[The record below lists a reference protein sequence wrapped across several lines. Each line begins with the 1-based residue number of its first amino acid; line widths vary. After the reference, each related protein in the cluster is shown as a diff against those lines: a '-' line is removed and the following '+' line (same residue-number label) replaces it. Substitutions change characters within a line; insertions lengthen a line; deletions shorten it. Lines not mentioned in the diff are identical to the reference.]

1 MKQSRKETAWKK
13 SRKFGDVKGGRMRPK
28 LTDNIFNR
36 QHNLVAPKDKDET
49 PIFIKDNPSRDF
61 YFPVTIEEI
70 KEFINKLPNEQT
82 ERITH
87 IWLRKMTNKEYEKEN
102 SVQGCFI
109 CGSGVNLIV
118 LHPFPIDMIMK
129 FGKKKPA
136 NKILKWYSK
145 FEPELNE
152 TNEGWQLKWT
162 YEKIKKYYLEGLLLH
177 EIGHQIDSI
186 YKRYWSKSYKQ
197 RAEYFADNYA
207 YYWGA
212 QIRNEIK

>member
-1 MKQSRKETAWKK
+1 
-13 SRKFGDVKGGRMRPK
+13 MRPK

-70 KEFINKLPNEQT
+70 KEFINKLPTEQT

-118 LHPFPIDMIMK
+118 LHPFPTDMTMK
-129 FGKKKPA
+129 FGKKKPV

-145 FEPELNE
+145 FEPILSESK
-152 TNEGWQLKWT
+152 EGWHLKWT
-162 YEKIKKYYLEGLLLH
+162 QEKIKNYYLEGLLLH
-177 EIGHQIDSI
+177 EIGHHSDSI
-186 YKRYWSKSYKQ
+186 YKRYWSKTYNQK
-197 RAEYFADNYA
+197 AENFADNYA
-207 YYWGA
+207 FYWGA
-212 QIRNEIK
+212 KLRNEIK